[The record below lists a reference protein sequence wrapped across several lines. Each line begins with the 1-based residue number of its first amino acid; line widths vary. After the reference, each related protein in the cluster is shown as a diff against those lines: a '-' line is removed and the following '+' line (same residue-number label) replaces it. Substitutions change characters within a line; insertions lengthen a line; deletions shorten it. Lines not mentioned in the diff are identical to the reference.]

1 MGYILPI
8 PNHQYQQYR
17 ERVVKAHEVGYS
29 FIDPVQ
35 KVAFQKVLDER
46 SHLSDAHS
54 SPNAAKRKPY
64 DPFQAQLAKI
74 SGKGMQLNKLA

>member
-8 PNHQYQQYR
+8 PNYQYQQYR
-17 ERVVKAHEVGYS
+17 ERVVKAHEVNYS

-35 KVAFQKVLDER
+35 KSVFQKALEER
-46 SHLSDAHS
+46 ENPSHNAN
-54 SPNAAKRKPY
+54 PNEAKRKNY
-64 DPFQAQLAKI
+64 NPFEAQLAKI

>member
-8 PNHQYQQYR
+8 PNYQYQQYR
-17 ERVVKAHEVGYS
+17 ERVVKAHEVNYS

-35 KVAFQKVLDER
+35 KAAFQKELDER
-46 SHLSDAHS
+46 ENVPSHNAN
-54 SPNAAKRKPY
+54 PNAAKRKSY
-64 DPFQAQLAKI
+64 NPFEAQLAKI

>member
-8 PNHQYQQYR
+8 PNYQYQQYR
-17 ERVVKAHEVGYS
+17 ERVVKAHEVNYS

-35 KVAFQKVLDER
+35 KSVFQKALDER
-46 SHLSDAHS
+46 ANPNHNAN
-54 SPNAAKRKPY
+54 PNAAKRKSY
-64 DPFQAQLAKI
+64 DPFEAQLAKI

>member
-17 ERVVKAHEVGYS
+17 ERVVKAHEGSYS

-35 KVAFQKVLDER
+35 KAAFQKELDER
-46 SHLSDAHS
+46 AN
-54 SPNAAKRKPY
+54 PNHNANPNVAKRKSY
-64 DPFQAQLAKI
+64 NLFEAQLAKI